1 LLKAGSNLYNGALK
15 KSIPDSRGIMSTKRS
30 KLREPSAY
38 NQKPWL
44 KHYDFWVPAEINFP
58 RQPIHQ
64 ILNLAALQFA
74 DRPATAFRE
83 AQLTFAEIKAQ
94 VDKLA
99 TALVR
104 LGIGKG
110 DRVGLM
116 LPNCPQYLIGFF
128 AIVRLGA
135 IVANVNPIYT
145 AREVEM
151 VARDSGMRAIITLD
165 GLAETVLSIQT
176 DSPIEQVIT
185 TSLAAYSAGSS
196 GAGPAPANTLSFS
209 ELIDRVDEPAL
220 PRVEI
225 DAEQDI
231 AVLQYTGG
239 TTGMPKGAM
248 LTHANLYAATLQ
260 CSLWGSYFVERGNE
274 RILLVIP
281 YFHVYGMVVGALFGV
296 WCGAMQILIPK
307 FDVNLLLDALKRYQ
321 PTFFPGVPTLFISLL
336 NHAEAKGAG
345 LDRVRRF
352 NSGSAPLPV
361 EVLGQFEQM
370 SDALLYEGYGM
381 TETAALAITTPT
393 LATRK
398 PGSIGL
404 PVTGTECKIVDL
416 KTGEHEL
423 PAGEAG
429 ELCLRGPQVM
439 KGYWN
444 KPQETAEALR
454 DGWLHTGDVA
464 RMDEDGYFYIVE
476 RKKDM
481 IIVSGFNVYPNEI
494 EDVLYTHAAV
504 KEVAVIG
511 VPCAYRGE
519 AVKAF
524 IVLKPDLMAGAEE
537 LIAHCRA
544 RLARYKVPSL
554 VEFAESLPKSAIG
567 KVLRREL
574 HEAEEARRKA

>member
-1 LLKAGSNLYNGALK
+1 
-15 KSIPDSRGIMSTKRS
+15 MSTRRS
-30 KLREPSAY
+30 KLRPTSAY

-64 ILNLAALQFA
+64 ILNLAALQFT
-74 DRPATAFRE
+74 DRAATAFRD
-83 AQLTFAEIKAQ
+83 AQLTFGEIKAQ
-94 VDKLA
+94 SDRLA
-99 TALVR
+99 TALAR

-116 LPNCPQYLIGFF
+116 LPNCPQYLISFF

-145 AREVEM
+145 PREVET
-151 VARDSGMRAIITLD
+151 VARDSGMRAIVTLD
-165 GLAETVLSIQT
+165 ALAETVLNIQSQSSI
-176 DSPIEQVIT
+176 EHVIT
-185 TSLAAYSAGSS
+185 TSYAAYSAGPPE
-196 GAGPAPANTLSFS
+196 AAPVPASTLSLS
-209 ELIDRVDEPAL
+209 ELIAGVDEPDL

-225 DAEQDI
+225 NAEEDV

-239 TTGMPKGAM
+239 TTGVPKGAM
-248 LTHANLYAATLQ
+248 LTHANLYAATVQ
-260 CSLWGSYFVERGNE
+260 CSVWGSYLTERGNE

-307 FDVNLLLDALKRYQ
+307 YDVNQLLDAIKRYQ
-321 PTFFPGVPTLFISLL
+321 PTYFPGVPTLFISLL
-336 NHAEAKGAG
+336 NHAEARRCG

-361 EVLGQFEQM
+361 EVIEQFEQLSGAM
-370 SDALLYEGYGM
+370 LYEGYGM
-381 TETAALAITTPT
+381 TETSALGTTTPT
-393 LATRK
+393 LAKRK

-416 KTGEHEL
+416 ETSELEVPTGAE
-423 PAGEAG
+423 G
-429 ELCLRGPQVM
+429 ELCVRGPQVM

-444 KPQETAEALR
+444 RPEETAATLR

-464 RMDEDGYFYIVE
+464 RMDEDGYFYIVQ

-481 IIVSGFNVYPNEI
+481 IIVSGFNVYPNEV
-494 EDVLYTHAAV
+494 EEVLFMHPAVQEAAI
-504 KEVAVIG
+504 IG

-519 AVKAF
+519 MVKAF
-524 IVLKPDLMAGAEE
+524 IVLKPDARAAAEE
-537 LIAHCRA
+537 LVEYCRT
-544 RLARYKVPSL
+544 RLARYKVPAL
-554 VEFAESLPKSAIG
+554 IEFTMSLPKSAVG

-574 HEAEEARRKA
+574 REAEDARRDAE